1 MSLYVNPFFAR
12 TSEQLSEVSQYVQTF
27 GAGALDMLPEQVWDR
42 LLILRSSPGAGK
54 TSLMRMFAVDSL
66 QWVRENAKPG
76 EPLFQELAERGVLI
90 EGRVSKL
97 GLLLNLDRDYR
108 SLLDLPLPP
117 ETSERLFLRLLDV
130 RILVAAVRAAMKLT
144 ERRYPDD
151 AHLFHLVIPG
161 GDPQVEALVER
172 VGGPYGDGILS
183 YARRTENEILGLL
196 DALLVTEVREP
207 LEGHG
212 SLYSLRLLSEGIA
225 VAGEPLD
232 AQPLVMFDDGH
243 KLEPSQRTR
252 LLDELRRRETATARW
267 YAERFEALSDQELL
281 AATGEPGRDHIL
293 VDLDDVARNGSSDS
307 RRFQRGRHDRVLE
320 DIARRRAT
328 KYLASYADETQDFL
342 ALLEEDADEILSG
355 RGPEVAS
362 ALRARVETLVGDERR
377 YESWFA
383 DAHAATGWEA
393 AVRWRELEVL
403 IHRDKRRHPGLFE
416 ETLSLEE
423 SIARSSPA
431 IREGASL
438 AVAKEFDLPIYGGS
452 ATLVRLASHNVEQ
465 FLTLCGDLFGEM
477 LVDISLGRRP
487 FLQMRRQ
494 HRVIR
499 DASERFWESIPRTVP
514 HGRDVQALVGE
525 VVRIAKDEGAKP
537 TMPYPPGVTGT
548 AMLMGERA
556 RLLDADY
563 RDRTPG
569 AERLFSAL
577 ASAVAHNVITAELDY
592 SVKGGRY
599 MVLYLNRLLCP
610 RFYLPL
616 SLGSFRERRLSE
628 MLGWVQK
635 LPSHG
640 TTRTPQVEQ
649 LPI

>member
-66 QWVRENAKPG
+66 EWVSENTKPND
-76 EPLFQELAERGVLI
+76 PLFQELAERGVLI
-90 EGRVSKL
+90 HGRVSKL
-97 GLLLNLDRDYR
+97 GILLNLDRDYR
-108 SLLDLPLPP
+108 SLLDLPLA
-117 ETSERLFLRLLDV
+117 EEVRERLFLRLLDV
-130 RILVAAVRAAMKLT
+130 RILVAAVRAALKLVN
-144 ERRYPDD
+144 RQYPDD
-151 AHLFHLVIPG
+151 AHLFDLAIPEG
-161 GDPQVEALVER
+161 APQIEAMVDR
-172 VGGPYGDGILS
+172 VGGPTGDGILD
-183 YARRTENEILGLL
+183 YARKTENEILGLL
-196 DALLVTEVREP
+196 DALLVTEVRDP

-212 SLYSLRLLSEGIA
+212 NLYSLSLLSGGVA
-225 VAGEPLD
+225 VSGELLD

-252 LLDELRRRETATARW
+252 LLDELRRRGTATARW

-281 AATGEPGRDHIL
+281 ATTGEPGRDHVL
-293 VDLDDVARNGSSDS
+293 VDLDDVARNGSPDS

-320 DIARRRAT
+320 DIARRRGT
-328 KYLASYADETQDFL
+328 RHLASYADETQDFL
-342 ALLEEDADEILSG
+342 ELLEEDADAILG
-355 RGPEVAS
+355 GQEAEVVGT
-362 ALRARVETLVGDERR
+362 LRAGVERLVEGERR
-377 YESWFA
+377 YDSWLA
-383 DAHAATGWEA
+383 DARAAVGWEA

-403 IHRDKRRHPGLFE
+403 VHRDKRRHPGLFE
-416 ETLSLEE
+416 EDLSLEE
-423 SIARSSPA
+423 SVARSSPA
-431 IREGASL
+431 IREGAGL

-487 FLQMRRQ
+487 FLQLRRQ

-499 DASERFWESIPRTVP
+499 DASERFWESIPRTIP

-525 VVRIAKDEGAKP
+525 IVRIAKDEGAKP

-563 RDRTPG
+563 RAKTPG

-616 SLGSFRERRLSE
+616 GYGSFRERRLSE
-628 MLGWVQK
+628 ILGWIQK

-640 TTRTPQVEQ
+640 TARTPQIEQ
-649 LPI
+649 LPV